1 MAKSGSGDAVRVFV
15 ASVDDH
21 DAERLRHLE
30 QAVLLPDER
39 RRAREMLHAPGRRAY
54 ILAHAL
60 QRLVLREL
68 LGYAP
73 VFAAGPNGKP
83 ELACRSLHT
92 NLSHS
97 AKHVA
102 LAVSPDAAVGVDIE
116 SLPPKVDIHQVMSAS
131 LTPHERERV
140 RAESN
145 PPLSFLIHWTAKEA
159 YVKATAEGLSRSFS
173 SLSLATSDLPLHL
186 EGPDVVRHVLHCS
199 AFPDHVVA
207 VCALGDSRAGCCIEH
222 ALCDIHGLTT
232 RMFLS

>member
-1 MAKSGSGDAVRVFV
+1 MPGSGAEVRVFV
-15 ASVDDH
+15 ASVDEH
-21 DAERLRHLE
+21 GPEQLRHLE
-30 QAVLLPDER
+30 QVVLLPDER
-39 RRAREMLHAPGRRAY
+39 RRARSMLHAPGRRAY

-60 QRLVLREL
+60 QRRVLREL

-73 VFAAGPNGKP
+73 VFSAGPNGKP
-83 ELACRSLHT
+83 ELACRRLHT

-97 AKHVA
+97 SGHVA
-102 LAVSPDAAVGVDIE
+102 LAVSPGAVVGVDIE
-116 SLPPKVDIHQVMSAS
+116 SLPPKVDIERVMSAS

-173 SLSLATSDLPLHL
+173 SLSLATSDLSLHL
-186 EGPDVVRHVLHCS
+186 EGPDVVRHALHCN

-207 VCALGDSRAGCCIEH
+207 VCTLGDTPFSCCIEH

-232 RMFLS
+232 RIVLP